1 MRSTVTGWL
10 TRVQPG
16 QAVLA
21 ALKSCEP
28 RSVWYLGWYHRAARP
43 RSIGARSSMRASSA
57 SLIEP
62 YITRV
67 RHSELQVLI
76 EWTTGLERRNL
87 RLEKRISLALYIYI
101 REAGLLSPG

>member
-1 MRSTVTGWL
+1 
-10 TRVQPG
+10 
-16 QAVLA
+16 
-21 ALKSCEP
+21 
-28 RSVWYLGWYHRAARP
+28 
-43 RSIGARSSMRASSA
+43 MRASSA

-87 RLEKRISLALYIYI
+87 RLEKPNLIGSIYLYKGSGAVEPRMTPEFVPETCGALPCGSQ
-101 REAGLLSPG
+101 RSTSAPRTFRA